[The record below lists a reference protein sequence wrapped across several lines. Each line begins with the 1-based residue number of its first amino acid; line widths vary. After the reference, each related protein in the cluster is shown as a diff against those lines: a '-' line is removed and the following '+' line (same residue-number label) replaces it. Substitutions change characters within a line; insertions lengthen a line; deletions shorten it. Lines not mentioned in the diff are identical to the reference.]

1 MSDTAILCPFCQKAL
16 GSAPRGG
23 VFMIPDECQHCR
35 RLLELSDF
43 GRLPEPPDWRIAT
56 CGACEFRMPRAA
68 HSCCRRFP
76 ANERPRILDEAP
88 EYPLVFDDTPAC
100 AEFRQKELS
109 R

>member
-1 MSDTAILCPFCQKAL
+1 MNEFPHVPVGAAL
-16 GSAPRGG
+16 S
-23 VFMIPDECQHCR
+23 R
-35 RLLELSDF
+35 R
-43 GRLPEPPDWRIAT
+43 EPPDWRTAT

-100 AEFRQKELS
+100 AEFRQRSSE
-109 R
+109 